1 MTTRRIRWER
11 RGADEHAAASFPD
24 FPYQPRF
31 HDVLGARMAIIDDGG
46 GEQPPLV
53 LLHGNP
59 TWSYLWRKVIPI
71 MAPERRVIAPDL
83 IGHGRSDKP
92 DIDYRLT
99 DHIRYIDGL
108 LDALRLDRVVLVLHD
123 WGGSIG
129 LDWARRHPD
138 QVAGLVLTETRLRT
152 YRSWNDVSPGAR
164 ERFRALRDPSRG
176 WQLTTVEDVFFRDT
190 IPNGIPGLSQSE
202 LAAYRA
208 PYDDP
213 DSRRPLLRWVTELP
227 IAGEPADVNTTV
239 EQYLRWLR
247 ATPVPTLL
255 ATVTPGAIVDD
266 DTARSLTS
274 LPHVTRAHLGQGG
287 HFVPDQ
293 HGTALGRAIRDW
305 LDDQPAVSSFPAS
318 QT

>member
-1 MTTRRIRWER
+1 MTTHQVQRESS
-11 RGADEHAAASFPD
+11 GADQHAVASLSD
-24 FPYQPRF
+24 FPYEPRF
-31 HDVLGARMAIIDDGG
+31 HDVLGARMAVVDEGAGDG
-46 GEQPPLV
+46 PPLV

-59 TWSYLWRKVIPI
+59 TWSYIWRKVIPI
-71 MAPERRVIAPDL
+71 LAPERRVIAPDL
-83 IGHGRSDKP
+83 IGHGRSEKP
-92 DIDYRLT
+92 DIDYRLA

-108 LDALRLDRVVLVLHD
+108 LEGLRLDRVVLVLHD

-129 LDWARRHPD
+129 LDWARRHRD

-164 ERFRALRDPSRG
+164 ERFRALRDPARG
-176 WQLTTVEDVFFRDT
+176 WHLTTVDDVFFRDT
-190 IPNGIPGLSQSE
+190 IPHGIPGLTESE

-208 PYDDP
+208 PYDEP

-227 IAGEPADVNTTV
+227 IEGEPADVNSTV

-247 ATPVPTLL
+247 TTPVPTLL

-274 LPHVTRAHLGQGG
+274 LSHVTRVHLGEGG

-293 HGTALGRAIRDW
+293 HGTALARAIRDW
-305 LDDQPAVSSFPAS
+305 LQRPAASSFLAS

>member
-1 MTTRRIRWER
+1 MTTRHIRWAR
-11 RGADEHAAASFPD
+11 TGAAEDAAASFPG
-24 FPYQPRF
+24 FPYEPRF
-31 HDVLGARMAIIDDGG
+31 HDVLGVRMAVVDEGG
-46 GEQPPLV
+46 GDEPPLV

-59 TWSYLWRKVIPI
+59 TWSYLWRKVIPV

-129 LDWARRHPD
+129 LDWARRHRD

-152 YRSWNDVSPGAR
+152 YPSWDDVSPAAR
-164 ERFRALRDPSRG
+164 ERFRALRDPARG

-190 IPNGIPGLSQSE
+190 IPNGIPGLSESE

-213 DSRRPLLRWVTELP
+213 ASRRPLLRWVTELP
-227 IAGEPADVNTTV
+227 IEGEPADVNTTV
-239 EQYLRWLR
+239 EQYLLWLR
-247 ATPVPTLL
+247 TTPVPTLL

-266 DTARSLTS
+266 DTARSLTA
-274 LPHVTRAHLGQGG
+274 LPHVTRAHLGEGG

-293 HGTALGRAIRDW
+293 QGTALGRAIRDW